1 MVTNLR
7 YAVLVAWIAVP
18 CLAIAEQR
26 TVRIEQPIQPR
37 GTIALKLRT
46 KQAFENGSATEPA
59 TTPFLSIPNLGEGFV
74 RQDNS
79 SVRIGWQWK
88 GIKGAPYV
96 VPQLPELPGPDTYFI
111 QFTWDAEKG
120 LFDFYVN
127 GHSMRKAG
135 VESEPWTFAAA
146 AEEIVAAGGP
156 VDVGDLIVLPKY
168 LPPDEARRQVPKEL
182 LGRHAEVFG
191 GERDVQPLAI
201 DERRGRLLYEAKLV
215 DEQDVR
221 DWVLE
226 GPGEIS
232 FEDGW
237 MKMRSTRP
245 DAKGPLNGHIV
256 HWCPRDFPERFV
268 AEWEIQL
275 LEDMGLTIVFFAA
288 KGENGEDIFDPNL
301 PERDGTFV
309 HYIRRSV
316 KSYHIS
322 YYASTPN
329 YVGRPTSNLRKNNRF
344 YLLSSGQVAIPAASK
359 DIHHIRLI
367 KDGAH
372 IQLQCDGKVSIDFT
386 DPGGERHGPVYGG
399 GKIGHRQMQWTV
411 GRYRNFRVWELRP
424 DE

>member
-1 MVTNLR
+1 MIINLR
-7 YAVLVAWIAVP
+7 YAVILAWISLP
-18 CLAIAEQR
+18 CLTSAEER
-26 TVRIEQPIQPR
+26 TVQIEQPIQPR

-46 KQAFENGSATEPA
+46 NQPFENGSATELA
-59 TTPFLSIPNLGEGFV
+59 RIPFLTIADLGEGFI
-74 RQDNS
+74 RQDES

-88 GIKGAPYV
+88 GVKGAPYV
-96 VPQLPELPGPDTYFI
+96 VPQLPEIPGPDTYFV
-111 QFTWDAEKG
+111 QFTWDAENG

-135 VESEPWTFAAA
+135 VKSDPWTFAANA
-146 AEEIVAAGGP
+146 KESIVAGGP
-156 VDVGDLIVLPKY
+156 VGIANLTILPKY
-168 LPPDEARRQVPKEL
+168 LPPEEARRQVPRDL
-182 LGRHAEVFG
+182 LGRHAQVFG
-191 GERDVQPLAI
+191 GARDVQPLAI
-201 DERRGRLLYEAKLV
+201 DERRGRLLYEAKLA
-215 DEQDVR
+215 DKQDVN

-245 DAKGPLNGHIV
+245 DARGPLNGHIV
-256 HWCPRDFPERFV
+256 HWCPKEFPDRFV
-268 AEWEIQL
+268 AEWDIQL
-275 LEDMGLTIVFFAA
+275 LDDMGLTIVFFAA
-288 KGENGEDIFDPNL
+288 KGENGEDIFDTSL

-344 YLLSSGQVAIPAASK
+344 YFLSNGQVAIPAASK
-359 DIHHIRLI
+359 DVHHIRLI

-386 DPGGERHGPVYGG
+386 DPGGERYGPVYGG

-424 DE
+424 E

>member
-1 MVTNLR
+1 MITNVR
-7 YAVLVAWIAVP
+7 FVVLFVWIALP
-18 CLAIAEQR
+18 CLTSAEQR
-26 TVRIEQPIQPR
+26 TVRIERPIQPR

-46 KQAFENGSATEPA
+46 KQAFENGSAAQPA
-59 TTPFLSIPNLGEGFV
+59 RIPFLSIAEMGEGFV
-74 RQDNS
+74 RQDAS
-79 SVRIGWQWK
+79 SVRLGWQWK
-88 GIKGAPYV
+88 GVKGAPYV
-96 VPQLPELPGPDTYFI
+96 VPQLPELPGPETYYV
-111 QFTWDAEKG
+111 QFTWDADAG

-127 GHSMRKAG
+127 GFSMRKPG
-135 VESEPWTFAAA
+135 VKSDPWTFAGVAK
-146 AEEIVAAGGP
+146 EVVAAGGP
-156 VDVGDLIVLPKY
+156 VDVGDLTCLPKY

-182 LGRHAEVFG
+182 LGRHAELFG
-191 GERDVQPLAI
+191 GDRDVKPLAI
-201 DERRGRLLYEAKLV
+201 DKRRGRLLYDAKLA
-215 DEQDVR
+215 DERDVR
-221 DWVLE
+221 GWVLE

-256 HWCPRDFPERFV
+256 HWCPKDFPDRFV
-268 AEWEIQL
+268 AEWDIQL

-288 KGENGEDIFDPNL
+288 KGENGEDIFDPSL
-301 PERDGTFV
+301 PKRDGTFV
-309 HYIRRSV
+309 HYIRGSV
-316 KSYHIS
+316 NSYHIS

-372 IQLQCDGKVSIDFT
+372 IQLQCDGTVSIDFT
-386 DPGGERHGPVYGG
+386 DPGGERYGPVYRG

-411 GRYRNFRVWELRP
+411 ARYRNFRVWELRP
-424 DE
+424 E